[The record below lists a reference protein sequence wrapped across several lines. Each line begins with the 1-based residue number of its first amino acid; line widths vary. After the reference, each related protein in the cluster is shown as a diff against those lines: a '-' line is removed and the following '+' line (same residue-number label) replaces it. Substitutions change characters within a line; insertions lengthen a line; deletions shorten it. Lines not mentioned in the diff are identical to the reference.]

1 MIQGELKLF
10 VKYLGYDV
18 KIYKEYYQL
27 LLFVFELFK
36 VRSVLVV
43 IIFKEFICIFELD
56 DIVI

>member
-56 DIVI
+56 DFVI